1 MSSWVLDASAVLVFF
16 HQEPGIEQV
25 ARAIADGALIS
36 AVNLSEVVAK
46 LSEKGLQEEEI
57 SESISLFSAKVET
70 VDFDAHLAFE
80 AGLLRLSTKRA
91 GLSFGDRACLALA
104 KRLKLPAMT
113 ADRAWENVPEEVG
126 VQIIKITR

>member
-1 MSSWVLDASAVLVFF
+1 MSKCVLDASAVLVFF

-46 LSEKGLQEEEI
+46 LSEKGLREEEI

-70 VDFDAHLAFE
+70 IDFDAKLAFE
-80 AGLLRLSTKRA
+80 AGLLRLLTKRA

-126 VQIIKITR
+126 VQIIKVAR